1 MKLNKRWRLLSLL
14 LSMAM
19 VAAACSSD
27 GDSTDASADGGG
39 DSEQALAGQSY
50 TVGSKDFTE
59 NILLGKMLAIALE
72 DAGASVDDKTN
83 LGGTS
88 VNREALLSGDIDVY
102 PDYNGT
108 GWTVHL
114 GESDPSFDSA
124 ELSKNVAEADLAK
137 NNIYWS
143 EFSPFNDTYGFV
155 ANGDLAEANGGG
167 FDMQGMADYM
177 AANPDTV
184 LCLETEFPDRPDG
197 LVLFEEDTG
206 FQVPASQIQILETG
220 VIYTETAS
228 GSCDFGEVF
237 TTDGRIAALNLALV
251 SDDGTFIL
259 YNAGY
264 SWANDVFSANGD
276 VLNSMMNTILEP
288 LDETTMAALNAEVDV
303 DGKTYDVVAR
313 QYLVDQGIISG

>member
-1 MKLNKRWRLLSLL
+1 MNSSNKLWRLGALL
-14 LSMAM
+14 LSIAL
-19 VAAACSSD
+19 VAAACGSDSD
-27 GDSTDASADGGG
+27 GGTASDGGG
-39 DSEQALAGQSY
+39 DEALAGQSY
-50 TVGSKDFTE
+50 TIGSKDFTE

-72 DAGASVDDKTN
+72 DAGASVTDKTN

-124 ELSKNVAEADLAK
+124 ELSKNVAEADLEK
-137 NNIYWS
+137 NGIYWS

-155 ANGDLAEANGGG
+155 ANGDLAEAEGG

-177 AANPDTV
+177 AANPGTS

-197 LVLFEEDTG
+197 LVLFEQDTG
-206 FQVPASQIQILETG
+206 YEVPASQVQILETG

-228 GSCDFGEVF
+228 GGCDFGEVF
-237 TTDGRIAALNLALV
+237 TTDGRIAALNLSLV
-251 SDDGTFIL
+251 EDDGTFIL

-264 SWANDVFSANGD
+264 SWKNDTFSPNAD
-276 VLNSMMNTILEP
+276 ALNSVMNSILEP
-288 LDETTMAALNAEVDV
+288 LDETTMASLNAEVDV
-303 DGKTYDVVAR
+303 EGKTYDEVAR
-313 QYLVDQGIISG
+313 KYLVDQGIISP

>member
-1 MKLNKRWRLLSLL
+1 MNSPNKRWRLGALL
-14 LSMAM
+14 MSIAI
-19 VAAACSSD
+19 VAAACGSDSD
-27 GDSTDASADGGG
+27 GETTSDGGG
-39 DSEQALAGQSY
+39 AGALAGQSY

-124 ELSKNVAEADLAK
+124 ELSANVAEADLEK
-137 NNIYWS
+137 NGIYWS
-143 EFSPFNDTYGFV
+143 QFSPFNDTYGFV
-155 ANGDLAEANGGG
+155 ANGDLAAAEGG

-177 AANPDTV
+177 AANPEAS

-197 LVLFEEDTG
+197 LVLFEQDTG
-206 FQVPASQIQILETG
+206 FEVPASQVQILETG

-228 GSCDFGEVF
+228 GGCDFGEVF
-237 TTDGRIAALNLALV
+237 TTDGRIAALNLSLV
-251 SDDGTFIL
+251 EDVGTFIL
-259 YNAGY
+259 YNAAY
-264 SWANDVFSANGD
+264 SWNNDTFSPNAD
-276 VLNSMMNTILEP
+276 ALNSLMNSILEP
-288 LDETTMAALNAEVDV
+288 LDETTMASLNAEVDV
-303 DGKTYDVVAR
+303 EGKTYDEVAR
-313 QYLVDQGIISG
+313 KYLVVQGIISS